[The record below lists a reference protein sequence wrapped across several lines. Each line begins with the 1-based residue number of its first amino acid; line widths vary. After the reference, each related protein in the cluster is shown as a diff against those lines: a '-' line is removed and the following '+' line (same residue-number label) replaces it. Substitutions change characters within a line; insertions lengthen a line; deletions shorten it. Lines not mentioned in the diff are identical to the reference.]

1 MRKFIICLLC
11 LAVLLCGTAF
21 AAEEKAPV
29 ALFTFDNGDLSDSSG
44 NGYHGTAAG
53 AGNLSFVTAPT
64 RGGVLELNNRG
75 TKRNTG
81 SSGFRIP
88 TDGLKNAKNLN
99 GKQVMNLFR
108 KYRVSEYIVSC
119 FEALHT
125 TGTNYIIEDIDLY
138 IEARQ
143 CAV

>member
-11 LAVLLCGTAF
+11 LAVLLCVTAF

-29 ALFTFDNGDLSDSSG
+29 AFFTFDNGDLSDSSG
-44 NGYHGTAAG
+44 NGYHGMAAG

-88 TDGLKNAKNLN
+88 TDGLKNAKNFTI
-99 GKQVMNLFR
+99 VMDM
-108 KYRVSEYIVSC
+108 YVQTE
-119 FEALHT
+119 
-125 TGTNYIIEDIDLY
+125 GTNQNWFDIS
-138 IEARQ
+138 AGS
-143 CAV
+143 